1 MAHKRAQIK
10 ARIQTVLTGL
20 ATTGSNVFL
29 SRTYPIATTDLPG
42 LLIYANSESIER
54 LEIGIQNRQQRTLDL
69 SIEAVAKG
77 NTAESTLDQVT
88 VEVEE
93 AMANDQT
100 LNGLAIDSQ
109 ITDTSIRQASAESE
123 FFIATLRYTVLYRTI
138 DNDVE

>member
-10 ARIQTVLTGL
+10 SRVATVLTGL
-20 ATTGSNVFL
+20 ATTGSNVFQ
-29 SRTYPIATTDLPG
+29 SRNYPIATSDLPG
-42 LLIYANSESIER
+42 LLIYANSESIQR

-77 NTAESTLDQVT
+77 NTAESTLDTIT

-100 LNGLAIDSQ
+100 LNGLAIDSR
-109 ITDTSIRQASAESE
+109 ITDTQIRQASAESE
-123 FFIATLRYTVLYRTI
+123 FFIASLRYEILYRTTE
-138 DNDVE
+138 NDVE